1 MGIAFVHRVGAPT
14 CLVVALLA
22 AMQFRLDIVIAVWTG
37 LPGKPLWL
45 GLGVLTWVAA
55 AFTLT
60 RILDV
65 LVWSRVGGG
74 VPGRKAPRLLVQM
87 TNLLIYFAMVI
98 VVMTNVFSASVTG
111 IVATSSVMGLVIGF
125 AVKSLISD
133 TFSGIALN
141 LDRGFVI
148 GDFISILG
156 RPGTVRLM
164 GRVTEINWRSTYMV
178 TPENSMLVIPNTLMS
193 ESIVL
198 NMSKPEVAG
207 EFEMIVALDFEVPTE
222 RALRVLT
229 AVMESAAAENPAIF
243 DVKARVSEVNTTG
256 VNYKIKY
263 MLDPSKF
270 APGKAKHLILRLLV
284 RHLTMTGLTVAHPKL
299 DNWTRTDLGF
309 DEELGDVNNRQ
320 RLLRQVALF
329 KGLDD
334 ADLADL
340 AARMTERHY
349 APGAR
354 IIVAAD
360 PGQSMFVMSEG
371 LVSVQVRAQDVDVDV
386 ASLAPGDFFGEMSLL
401 TGEPRS
407 ASVIAVTEAVA
418 FEIDK
423 YHLEPLLNSNPAA
436 SELLSMAA
444 AERRV
449 ASEAARTAMPP
460 EQLAAEQ
467 RSLAGRILAGMGKF
481 FGRRSKPA
489 LVTERK

>member
-1 MGIAFVHRVGAPT
+1 MLQTSVRRVGGPILLLLT
-14 CLVVALLA
+14 LLA
-22 AMQFRLDIVIAVWTG
+22 ALQLDFDNVLARWTG
-37 LPGKPLWL
+37 LTPHVCWL
-45 GLGVLTWVAA
+45 ALGVLTWFAG
-55 AFTLT
+55 AFALT
-60 RILDV
+60 RIIDA
-65 LVWSRVGGG
+65 LVWKRVGGG
-74 VPGRKAPRLLVQM
+74 AVGRKAPRLLVQM
-87 TNLLIYFAMVI
+87 TNTLIYFATI
-98 VVMTNVFSASVTG
+98 IAVMTNVFDFSVTG
-111 IVATSSVMGLVIGF
+111 VVATSSVMGLVVGF

-141 LDRGFVI
+141 LDSGFSI
-148 GDFISILG
+148 GDFITILG
-156 RPGTVRLM
+156 RPGTVRLI
-164 GRVTEINWRSTYMV
+164 GRVTEVNWRSTYLI
-178 TPENSMLVIPNTLMS
+178 TPENSLLVIPNTLMS

-198 NMSKPEVAG
+198 NLSKPEVAS
-207 EFEMIVALDFEVPTE
+207 EFEMVVALDFEVPTE

-229 AVMESAAAENPAIF
+229 AVIEAASAENPAIY
-243 DVKARVSEVNTTG
+243 DVKARVSEVNTHG

-263 MLDPSKF
+263 MLDPSRF
-270 APGKAKHLILRLLV
+270 APGKAKHLILRHLV

-299 DNWTRTDLGF
+299 DNWARTDLGF

-329 KGLDD
+329 KRLDD
-334 ADLADL
+334 QDIADL

-360 PGQSMFVMSEG
+360 PGQSMFIMSEG
-371 LVSVQVRAQDVDVDV
+371 LVSVRVRAQETDIDV

-407 ASVIAVTEAVA
+407 ASVVAVTDAVA

-423 YHLEPLLNSNPAA
+423 YAIEPLLDSNPAA
-436 SELLSMAA
+436 AEILSMAA

-449 ASEAARTAMPP
+449 ASEAARTQMPP
-460 EQLAAEQ
+460 EQVAAEQ
-467 RSLAGRILAGMGKF
+467 KSMAGKILASMGKF

-489 LVTERK
+489 LVTERS

>member
-1 MGIAFVHRVGAPT
+1 MSNPSIRRVGAPVAV
-14 CLVVALLA
+14 LLALLIA
-22 AMQFRLDIVIAVWTG
+22 VQFRIDAPLGAWTG
-37 LPGKPLWL
+37 IPRNSVWLAL
-45 GLGVLTWVAA
+45 GLTTWFVAA
-55 AFTLT
+55 FALT
-60 RILDV
+60 RVIDL

-74 VPGRKAPRLLVQM
+74 LPSRKAPRLLVQM
-87 TNLLIYFAMVI
+87 TNTLIYFATI
-98 VVMTNVFSASVTG
+98 IAVMTNVFAFSVTG

-141 LDRGFVI
+141 LDRGFMI

-156 RPGTVRLM
+156 RPGTVRLI
-164 GRVTEINWRSTYMV
+164 GQVTEINWRSTYLV

-198 NMSKPEVAG
+198 NLSKPEVAG
-207 EFEMIVALDFEVPTE
+207 EFEMVVALDFEVPTE

-229 AVMESAAAENPAIF
+229 AVIESAAAENPAIF

-270 APGKAKHLILRLLV
+270 APGKAKHLILRHLV

-309 DEELGDVNNRQ
+309 DEELGDANNRQ

-349 APGAR
+349 APGAK
-354 IIVAAD
+354 IIAAAD

-371 LVSVQVRAQDVDVDV
+371 LVSVRVRAQDIDIDV

-407 ASVIAVTEAVA
+407 ASVVAVTEAVA

-423 YHLEPLLNSNPAA
+423 YHIEPLLDNNPAA
-436 SELLSMAA
+436 GELLSMAA

-460 EQLAAEQ
+460 DQVAAEQ
-467 RSLAGRILAGMGKF
+467 RSMAGKILASMGKF

-489 LVTERK
+489 LVTERS